1 MTLEAHYPLTEDVGN
16 VALDYSGNG
25 FNGTLNGGAGPS
37 GTGTVTGPFGN
48 SAYDFDGSNDW
59 VDINEQLLPTTNIAS
74 EPYTIA
80 LWAKVTDTGTVQTFV
95 NQRDTSSPFEG
106 LQTSLRSDTTDNEIV
121 FNIRDNNS
129 NDTKVVT
136 NNYPSYGQWAHLA
149 FTFTGS
155 PDPSAMEI
163 YIDGVVQPKDTTQNE
178 GTGSASPSSD
188 TTICA
193 DDSASP
199 QRFTDGAIADVRIY
213 SRALSPQEV
222 QALYQAGERSE
233 AVFGVT
239 DSTATARSVSG
250 GGAGG
255 GFYGGGGGGG
265 GSSGGGGGGTT
276 Y

>member
-1 MTLEAHYPLTEDVGN
+1 
-16 VALDYSGNG
+16 
-25 FNGTLNGGAGPS
+25 LNGGAGPS

-265 GSSGGGGGGTT
+265 GSTGGGGGGTT

>member
-1 MTLEAHYPLTEDVGN
+1 
-16 VALDYSGNG
+16 
-25 FNGTLNGGAGPS
+25 
-37 GTGTVTGPFGN
+37 
-48 SAYDFDGSNDW
+48 
-59 VDINEQLLPTTNIAS
+59 
-74 EPYTIA
+74 
-80 LWAKVTDTGTVQTFV
+80 
-95 NQRDTSSPFEG
+95 
-106 LQTSLRSDTTDNEIV
+106 
-121 FNIRDNNS
+121 
-129 NDTKVVT
+129 VT

-213 SRALSPQEV
+213 SRALSPQEI

-250 GGAGG
+250 GGGG
-255 GFYGGGGGGG
+255 GFYEDDG
-265 GSSGGGGGGTT
+265 GSTGGGGGGTT